1 VTEADRDSKL
11 ADVRG
16 RSTVCREVDVLVGLY
31 LTRDI
36 YDYAELQTKPLQRG
50 PHCPLLR
57 LLVAGVMQEGTGD
70 SRGPEQGCRGES
82 WKASVCAPVCM
93 HMRVRTHTNKHT
105 HILAHHAQPLELKE
119 KARGG
124 RALGSCACLT

>member
-1 VTEADRDSKL
+1 MTEADRDSKL

-70 SRGPEQGCRGES
+70 SRGPEQFQGP
-82 WKASVCAPVCM
+82 WP
-93 HMRVRTHTNKHT
+93 
-105 HILAHHAQPLELKE
+105 ILSISKGFWSPAN
-119 KARGG
+119 
-124 RALGSCACLT
+124 S